1 MTSVRALSALLV
13 AGALWLAGAA
23 AAQAQGVHF
32 HAVLLGG
39 NEVAGGDP
47 NGFGTAAVNFDG
59 TSICVA
65 IIVNR
70 IDPPTMAHI
79 HDGFAPGT
87 GPVVIPLPAPPAGN
101 KSSSFACV
109 TIAAALAADI
119 KKNPSRFYVNVHTA
133 TFPGGAVRGQLF

>member
-1 MTSVRALSALLV
+1 MASIRLLIALMV
-13 AGALWLAGAA
+13 AGGLWMVGTST
-23 AAQAQGVHF
+23 AQAQGVHF

-47 NGFGTAAVNFDG
+47 NGFGTAAINFDG

-70 IDPPTMAHI
+70 IDTPTMAHI
-79 HDGFAPGT
+79 HDGFAPVN

-119 KKNPSRFYVNVHTA
+119 KKNPSRFYVNVHTGA
-133 TFPGGAVRGQLF
+133 FPGGAVRGQLF